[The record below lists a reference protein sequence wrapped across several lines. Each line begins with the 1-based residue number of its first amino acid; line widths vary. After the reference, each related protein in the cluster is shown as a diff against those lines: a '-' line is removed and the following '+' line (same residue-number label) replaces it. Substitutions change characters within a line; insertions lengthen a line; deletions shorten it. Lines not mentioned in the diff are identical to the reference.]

1 MLGNFTKDDLDKA
14 KQVLEGIKATK
25 YALNAHKHKMDSF
38 TFHDVRRH
46 LMLEID
52 EFKDVAYSNDNDG
65 KLSELADM
73 SNCIDLLAMTILQ
86 DEKARKV
93 SE

>member
-1 MLGNFTKDDLDKA
+1 MLGNFTKEELDRA

-52 EFKDVAYSNDNDG
+52 EFKDIAYSPDNDA
-65 KLSELADM
+65 KLDELADM
-73 SNCIDLLAMTILQ
+73 SNCIDLLTMTILK
-86 DEKARKV
+86 EKC
-93 SE
+93 SEV